1 MSEDRRIH
9 FDFGYRLGDSDDSN
23 RYTCPACKKSGALSV
38 NMDNI
43 ADIRFNCSSGCK
55 QSEILQALD
64 QDPNA
69 TVYMEQVK
77 LVTEKPE
84 QKEKERLTWELLSL
98 EMASRGWSA
107 EFNLISQEV
116 EIKATT
122 SISKRP
128 MSMDDVITVLYSDLA
143 GKYKGCSLDTLHAY
157 VNYIGREFAFN
168 PVINH
173 LQNLKWDERSRR
185 DELFDLLG
193 IPEDDTLSRTL
204 VFKWL
209 LQCVAMLYNDESHP
223 FGADGVLVLTGCQ
236 GLGKTSLFKHLAMQT
251 DWFGEG
257 LSIKDYDKDTSR
269 RCVTRWITELGEV
282 ESTLKSDISALKAFI
297 TSDMDI
303 YRTPYARA
311 DRKAARRTSFCAT
324 CNSDKYLVDT
334 TGNRR
339 WWSVP
344 VSRILDFNEIQK
356 FDAEQL
362 WAEIFVIV
370 SSLDQKE
377 RAACFRLTR
386 SEQDAL
392 AVRNGE
398 FEKPLKSELECR
410 DLIAEAYD
418 NDRAW
423 TFMSVT
429 EWRNN
434 NLDALRSYSV
444 QQIGTAL
451 EKIGIKQEQRRI
463 DGHPVRGRYLPT
475 RYAAPAEVRRIK

>member
-1 MSEDRRIH
+1 MSENRRIV
-9 FDFGYRLGDSDDSN
+9 FDFGWKIGESNDSN
-23 RYTCPACKKSGALSV
+23 HYTCPSCNTSGALSI
-38 NMDNI
+38 NMNDMS
-43 ADIRFNCSSGCK
+43 DIRFNCSAGCE
-55 QSEILQALD
+55 QSAILQALN

-84 QKEKERLTWELLSL
+84 RKEKERLTWELLSL

-122 SISKRP
+122 SISNRP
-128 MSMDDVITVLYSDLA
+128 MSMDDVITVLHSDLA

-157 VNYIGREFAFN
+157 VNYIAREFAFN
-168 PVINH
+168 PVINY
-173 LQNLKWDERSRR
+173 LQGIKWDERSRR
-185 DELFDLLG
+185 DELFDLMG
-193 IPEDDTLSRTL
+193 IPEEDTLSRTL

-223 FGADGVLVLTGCQ
+223 FGADGVLVLNGGQ
-236 GLGKTSLFKHLAMQT
+236 GLGKTSLFRRLALRPQ
-251 DWFGEG
+251 WFGEG
-257 LSIKDYDKDTSR
+257 ATIKDNDKDTLR
-269 RCVTRWITELGEV
+269 RCITRWITELGEV
-282 ESTLKSDISALKAFI
+282 ESTLKSDISALKAFV
-297 TSDMDI
+297 TNDTDV

-311 DRKAARRTSFCAT
+311 DRKAARRTSLCAT
-324 CNSDKYLVDT
+324 CNSDRYLIDT

-344 VSRILDFNEIQK
+344 LLQPMDFDTIQN
-356 FDAEQL
+356 FNAEQL

-386 SEQDAL
+386 SEQATL

-398 FEKPLKSELECR
+398 FEKPLKGELECR
-410 DLIAEAYD
+410 DLIDEA
-418 NDRAW
+418 NANGHTW
-423 TFMSVT
+423 QFMTVSK
-429 EWRNN
+429 WREMNI
-434 NLDALRSYSV
+434 DTLRSYSV
-444 QQIGTAL
+444 NQIGAAL
-451 EKIGIKQEQRRI
+451 KQIGLQQERI
-463 DGHPVRGRYLPT
+463 NAVRGYTLPS
-475 RYAAPAEVRRIK
+475 RIALPPEIRRIK